1 MQSFLWTVGTCLLEF
16 FHSSFLC
23 SMDISSVYTSLSVAS
38 IKDRKNTQMIGLCR
52 TVIKAVHFSLKL
64 NLATILFVHNTFSV
78 MENTAIIHTL
88 MILLDTRFTLKAAVF
103 SKHKKAT
110 VSFVQEATLIRAH
123 CRWSLVSESSHS
135 ASPALHVAYTM
146 GVLHTSARR
155 SWSLTYCSPLLG
167 AQPSRNKTCFAR
179 RVAGSV
185 FL

>member
-1 MQSFLWTVGTCLLEF
+1 MQSFVWTVGTCLLEF

-23 SMDISSVYTSLSVAS
+23 RMDISSVYTSLSVAS

-52 TVIKAVHFSLKL
+52 TVIKTVHFSLKL
-64 NLATILFVHNTFSV
+64 NLATILFMHNTFSV
-78 MENTAIIHTL
+78 QENTAIIHTL
-88 MILLDTRFTLKAAVF
+88 MILLDTRFTLKTVF

-123 CRWSLVSESSHS
+123 CRWSFVSESSHA
-135 ASPALHVAYTM
+135 ASPTLHIAYTM

-155 SWSLTYCSPLLG
+155 TWSLTYCSPLLG
-167 AQPSRNKTCFAR
+167 AQPSRNETCFAKC
-179 RVAGSV
+179 VAGSA